1 MKMKRYGLIG
11 HPLKHSQS
19 RFYFN
24 EKFEHEG
31 LDCRYQHFD
40 LKSIE
45 EIHEVMETYSDLCG
59 FNVTIPYKE
68 AIIPLLDEIDPTAN
82 EVGAVNVVTIQNGRL
97 KGYNTDVYGFS
108 QLLERALKGKE
119 VEHALVLGTGGASKA
134 VCYVLKQKNIPFST
148 VSRSPEKGDYT
159 YETLTDEILRQNHL
173 IINTTPLG
181 MAPKFDDFPDLHY
194 QALSNKHILI
204 DLIYNPKE
212 TAFMELG
219 RTWGAKVYNGW
230 QMFEEQAK
238 KTWEI
243 FQLGREIRLRNN
255 LNIWKMYTLSTL
267 VPRVCRWP
275 SPKAAW
281 SSFPLA
287 YPATWLTLRSTS
299 ARKTSLKAR
308 L

>member
-45 EIHEVMETYSDLCG
+45 EIHEVMETYPDLCG

-68 AIIPLLDEIDPTAN
+68 AIIPLLDEIDPTAK
-82 EVGAVNVVTIQNGRL
+82 EIGAVNVVTIQNGRL

-134 VCYVLKQKNIPFST
+134 VRYVLKQKNIPFST

-243 FQLGREIRLRNN
+243 FQL
-255 LNIWKMYTLSTL
+255 
-267 VPRVCRWP
+267 
-275 SPKAAW
+275 
-281 SSFPLA
+281 
-287 YPATWLTLRSTS
+287 
-299 ARKTSLKAR
+299 
-308 L
+308 

>member
-1 MKMKRYGLIG
+1 MKRYGLIG

-45 EIHEVMETYSDLCG
+45 EIHEVMETYPDLCG

-68 AIIPLLDEIDPTAN
+68 AIIPLLDDIDPTAN

-119 VEHALVLGTGGASKA
+119 VEHALVLGTGGASNA
-134 VCYVLKQKNIPFST
+134 VRYVLKQKNIPFST
-148 VSRSPEKGDYT
+148 VSRSPEKGDFT

-243 FQLGREIRLRNN
+243 FQL
-255 LNIWKMYTLSTL
+255 
-267 VPRVCRWP
+267 
-275 SPKAAW
+275 
-281 SSFPLA
+281 
-287 YPATWLTLRSTS
+287 
-299 ARKTSLKAR
+299 
-308 L
+308 

>member
-45 EIHEVMETYSDLCG
+45 EIHEVMETYPDLCG

-134 VCYVLKQKNIPFST
+134 VRYVLKQKNIPFSA
-148 VSRSPEKGDYT
+148 VSRSPEKGDFT

-243 FQLGREIRLRNN
+243 FQL
-255 LNIWKMYTLSTL
+255 
-267 VPRVCRWP
+267 
-275 SPKAAW
+275 
-281 SSFPLA
+281 
-287 YPATWLTLRSTS
+287 
-299 ARKTSLKAR
+299 
-308 L
+308 

>member
-1 MKMKRYGLIG
+1 MKRYGLIG

-40 LKSIE
+40 LKSTE
-45 EIHEVMETYSDLCG
+45 EIHEVMKTYPDLCG

-68 AIIPLLDEIDPTAN
+68 AIIPLLDEIDPTAK

-134 VCYVLKQKNIPFST
+134 VRYVLKQKNIPFST

-243 FQLGREIRLRNN
+243 FQL
-255 LNIWKMYTLSTL
+255 
-267 VPRVCRWP
+267 
-275 SPKAAW
+275 
-281 SSFPLA
+281 
-287 YPATWLTLRSTS
+287 
-299 ARKTSLKAR
+299 
-308 L
+308 

>member
-40 LKSIE
+40 LKSTE
-45 EIHEVMETYSDLCG
+45 EIHEVMKTYPDLCG

-68 AIIPLLDEIDPTAN
+68 AIIPLLDEIDPTAK

-108 QLLERALKGKE
+108 QLLERALKSKE

-134 VCYVLKQKNIPFST
+134 VRYVLKQKNIPFSA
-148 VSRSPEKGDYT
+148 VSRSPEKGDFT

-243 FQLGREIRLRNN
+243 FQL
-255 LNIWKMYTLSTL
+255 
-267 VPRVCRWP
+267 
-275 SPKAAW
+275 
-281 SSFPLA
+281 
-287 YPATWLTLRSTS
+287 
-299 ARKTSLKAR
+299 
-308 L
+308 